1 MPIFTKNIKLSTKGF
16 NDIINITDNVNN
28 IAEKSGIT
36 DGCVLVF
43 VPGSTGSI
51 TTIEYEEGV
60 VKDLAEALER
70 IASESLTYHHNE
82 RWHDGNGYAHIRAA
96 ILGPS
101 LNIPLSD
108 GHMQLGTWQQ
118 VVFIDFD
125 NRPRDREIIVKIMG
139 D

>member
-16 NDIINITDNVNN
+16 NDIVNITDEVNN
-28 IAEKSGIT
+28 IVEKSGIIE
-36 DGCVLVF
+36 GCVLVF

-60 VKDLAEALER
+60 VQDLADALER
-70 IASESLTYHHNE
+70 IASQSSTYHHNE
-82 RWHDGNGYAHIRAA
+82 KWHDGNGFAHVRAA

-101 LNIPLSD
+101 LNIPLSS
-108 GHMQLGTWQQ
+108 GRMQLGTWQQ

-125 NRPRDREIIVKIMG
+125 NRPRDRELIVKIIG
-139 D
+139 E